1 VLVLHGPNLNTLG
14 QRQPEIYGTVQL
26 EAVDAVLTALA
37 AQVGGA
43 IECRQSNYEGQ
54 LIDWVQEAIHD
65 FDGILINPAGYS
77 HTSVAL
83 RDALAGARLPCV
95 EVHLTNVHARE
106 SFRHE
111 LLTGAV
117 CLGVVAGFGPQ
128 SYALGLRALMD
139 YLKSPDHESTHT
151 T

>member
-1 VLVLHGPNLNTLG
+1 MG
-14 QRQPEIYGTVQL
+14 GT
-26 EAVDAVLTALA
+26 
-37 AQVGGA
+37 

-54 LIDWVQEAIHD
+54 LIDWVQEAVHD
-65 FDGILINPAGYS
+65 FDGIIVNPAGYS

-83 RDALAGARLPCV
+83 RDAIAASGVPVV

-106 SFRHE
+106 SFRSE
-111 LLTGAV
+111 LLTA
-117 CLGVVAGFGPQ
+117 GVSMGIVMGFGPQ
-128 SYALGLRALMD
+128 SYALGLRALID